1 MKKENKKTFS
11 EKLSWFSDLVKN
23 TKFLLLTTL
32 ALVIIGV
39 ALISGDGKS
48 IIQNLYENITGKK
61 HQTYT
66 PVQDYSSETYIILKD
81 KLSREP
87 NIELEKAEITIFEES
102 NTLHKY
108 RVEYKDE
115 IYFYHV
121 TKTQNGTWQIKQE

>member
-1 MKKENKKTFS
+1 MKKGNKKTFS

-48 IIQNLYENITGKK
+48 IIQNLYENITGTK

-102 NTLHKY
+102 DMSHKF
-108 RVEYKDE
+108 RVEFKNE